1 MQYSTSNWPQTAI
14 AYKGNAFANGVLAG
28 PKDSYFTVGG
38 YFDIADAYNT
48 LDVIPFGSIVS
59 TLATSP
65 NLFVQGVPT
74 TSYLITGVV
83 VIDESVLQNEPFKP
97 GGILKGAPC
106 TALTQGFVRYNTWQ
120 KVNTPTPIDPVKG
133 CAVVYDKTSG
143 EISFTATGTT
153 TTGNFVKLAN
163 TGIPSANVISVDP
176 VGGLTATGT
185 SVLVRFNLQ

>member
-1 MQYSTSNWPQTAI
+1 MQYSNSAWPQTAI
-14 AYKGNAFANGVLAG
+14 AYKGNAFANGILAG

-38 YFDIADAYNT
+38 SVDIADVNNT
-48 LDVIPFGSIVS
+48 LDVVPFGSIVS
-59 TLATSP
+59 TLATTP
-65 NLFVQGVPT
+65 TLFVQGVPSA
-74 TSYLITGVV
+74 SYLITGVLV
-83 VIDESVLQNEPFKP
+83 ASEQEMQNEPFKS
-97 GGILKGAPC
+97 GGYLKGEAA

-143 EISFTATGTT
+143 EVSFTATATT

-176 VGGLTATGT
+176 VGGLTGTGT
-185 SVLVRFNLQ
+185 SVLIRFNLQ